1 MSVYSEA
8 SAESLSYDQLNQ
20 DLAPLELP
28 VQLSYLHGMLT
39 GCLVAGS
46 HFQAEN
52 YLRSLLMNKSG
63 ADYRQSTNALFS
75 LLAMTQ
81 TWLTNFG
88 FDFHLL
94 LPNDDASL
102 SERVLAFADWCEGFM
117 EGLDM
122 GGLSLDDIS
131 NEDVLEAIQHIDEFS
146 DIDSNDFDY
155 NEEDEKAYFEVSEY
169 VRLAVLQIFCD
180 LNEEGS
186 GRLEPVHH

>member
-46 HFQAEN
+46 PFQAEN

-63 ADYRQSTNALFS
+63 SDYRQSTNALFS
-75 LLAMTQ
+75 ILAMTQ

-94 LPNDDASL
+94 LPNDDAPL
-102 SERVLAFADWCEGFM
+102 SERVLAFADWCEGFI

-186 GRLEPVHH
+186 GRQEPVHH